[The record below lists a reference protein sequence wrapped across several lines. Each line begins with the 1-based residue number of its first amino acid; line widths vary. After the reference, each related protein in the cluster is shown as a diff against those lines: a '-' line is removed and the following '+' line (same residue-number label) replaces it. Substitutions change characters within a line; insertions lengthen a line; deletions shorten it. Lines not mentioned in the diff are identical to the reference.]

1 MKHPFITAAGSAA
14 VFLLFSSSFANAM
27 QLAQVEVI
35 ESSPTIRAIG
45 QPRNSNASRSVE
57 PAQSTAVDSSIQGE
71 LYSQLQVLQ
80 EEVQMLRGLV
90 EEQSYQLQQLKQQRI
105 DDYTDLDR
113 RLSQLMQSGAGGRSP
128 ASSSATGAGQ
138 SAASSSQRT
147 AGEFESYS
155 AAVDLATRQQEF
167 DKAILALKEHLN
179 NYPDGRYAGNAHYWL
194 GQIYFVQGNL
204 DEAKESF
211 DRVIRNYPDHN
222 KAAES
227 RYKLGQ
233 VYFRQGDRA
242 RARSLLQEV
251 ASGNSE
257 SAPLARNFLQQNF
270 PN

>member
-1 MKHPFITAAGSAA
+1 MKRSLITAAGTAA
-14 VFLLFSSSFANAM
+14 VFLLSGSPFAAAM

-45 QPRNSNASRSVE
+45 QPRNTAPRGTTSAPSV
-57 PAQSTAVDSSIQGE
+57 PTATADSDIQAE
-71 LYSQLQVLQ
+71 LYNQLQVLQ

-113 RLSQLMQSGAGGRSP
+113 RVSQLTQSGAGASRSG
-128 ASSSATGAGQ
+128 ASAGSNSSASAG
-138 SAASSSQRT
+138 SQRAT
-147 AGEFESYS
+147 GEFDSYS

-167 DKAILALKEHLN
+167 EKAIVALQEHLN

-204 DEAKESF
+204 EEAQESF
-211 DRVIRNYPDHN
+211 SRVMRDYPNHN

-227 RYKLGQ
+227 KYKLGQ
-233 VYFRQGDRA
+233 IYFRQGNQA
-242 RARSLLQEV
+242 RAKILLQEV
-251 ASGNSE
+251 ANGNSE

>member
-1 MKHPFITAAGSAA
+1 M
-14 VFLLFSSSFANAM
+14 FLLFSTPFATAM
-27 QLAQVEVI
+27 QVAQVEVI

-45 QPRNSNASRSVE
+45 QPRSTVGR
-57 PAQSTAVDSSIQGE
+57 STAETATAVNVATPDIQSE
-71 LYSQLQVLQ
+71 LYYQLQILQ

-113 RLSQLMQSGAGGRSP
+113 RISQLSQNGVGSR
-128 ASSSATGAGQ
+128 SSSAPGGT
-138 SAASSSQRT
+138 AASGSQQ
-147 AGEFESYS
+147 ANGEFESYS

-167 DKAILALKEHLN
+167 DQAILALKEHLK

-204 DEAKESF
+204 DAARQAFET
-211 DRVIRNYPDHN
+211 VIQDYPNHN

-227 RYKLGQ
+227 KYKLGQ
-233 VYFRQGDRA
+233 VYVRQGDRTRG
-242 RARSLLQEV
+242 RALLEEV

>member
-1 MKHPFITAAGSAA
+1 MKHPLITAAGSAA
-14 VFLLFSSSFANAM
+14 VFLLFKIPLATAM

-45 QPRNSNASRSVE
+45 QPRSNSGRSSVE
-57 PAQSTAVDSSIQGE
+57 AASNTSTATPDIQGE
-71 LYSQLQVLQ
+71 LYYQLQLLQ

-113 RLSQLMQSGAGGRSP
+113 RISQLSQTGGSNRSNSVSAGSASP
-128 ASSSATGAGQ
+128 AGN
-138 SAASSSQRT
+138 
-147 AGEFESYS
+147 GEFESYS

-167 DKAILALKEHLN
+167 DQAIVALKEHLK

-204 DEAKESF
+204 DEARQAFE
-211 DRVIRNYPDHN
+211 RVVQDYPNHN

-227 RYKLGQ
+227 KYKLGQ
-233 VYFRQGDRA
+233 VYVRQGNRA
-242 RARSLLQEV
+242 RGRSLLEEV
-251 ASGNSE
+251 ASGSSE